1 MCPEVYIVLA
11 PFKIEQLTF
20 LISSKLSST
29 AMKLSTAALALLA
42 STYGST
48 TAFVPSFG
56 NVVAR
61 RSKAPALFMSSE
73 APAAEAPTTAGETFE
88 YVPFILIGTHTQ
100 G

>member
-1 MCPEVYIVLA
+1 M
-11 PFKIEQLTF
+11 
-20 LISSKLSST
+20 ISSKLSST

>member
-11 PFKIEQLTF
+11 PFKIEELTF

-29 AMKLSTAALALLA
+29 MKLSTAALALLA

-61 RSKAPALFMSSE
+61 RGKAPALFMSSE

-88 YVPFILIGTHTQ
+88 
-100 G
+100 